1 MSQNASI
8 DLPQIS
14 PQPKKPRFR
23 GFPAEILELIWAYT
37 LEDATA
43 RIIEIKKSKRPWL
56 PWYCSTPIP
65 ALLHV
70 CSRSR
75 FLAQKHWEPS
85 FPYGGRQPGQAR
97 FSRIWFNFEKDI
109 LYFSRETI
117 SLHEYLNQM
126 KRNERNRIRN
136 VAFELPLQGQD
147 EQYLD
152 INEGANVA
160 GSLFNIWPELK
171 MVEFI
176 NQGTSYM
183 TEFEDEFEVED
194 EA

>member
-1 MSQNASI
+1 
-8 DLPQIS
+8 
-14 PQPKKPRFR
+14 
-23 GFPAEILELIWAYT
+23 
-37 LEDATA
+37 
-43 RIIEIKKSKRPWL
+43 
-56 PWYCSTPIP
+56 
-65 ALLHV
+65 
-70 CSRSR
+70 
-75 FLAQKHWEPS
+75 
-85 FPYGGRQPGQAR
+85 
-97 FSRIWFNFEKDI
+97 
-109 LYFSRETI
+109 
-117 SLHEYLNQM
+117 M

-183 TEFEDEFEVED
+183 TEFEDEFEGED